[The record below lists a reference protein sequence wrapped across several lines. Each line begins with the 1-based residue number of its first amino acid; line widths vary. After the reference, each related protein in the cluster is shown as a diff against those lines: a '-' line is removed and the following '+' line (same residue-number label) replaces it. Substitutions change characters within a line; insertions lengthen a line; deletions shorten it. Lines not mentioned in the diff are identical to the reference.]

1 MSPFRRQRPDPR
13 QLLIDD
19 TVRLLGYMVA
29 VQIDARRLDAPDTVD
44 LSTVILFTQMW
55 LAKIRDWAD
64 ES

>member
-1 MSPFRRQRPDPR
+1 
-13 QLLIDD
+13 
-19 TVRLLGYMVA
+19 MVA